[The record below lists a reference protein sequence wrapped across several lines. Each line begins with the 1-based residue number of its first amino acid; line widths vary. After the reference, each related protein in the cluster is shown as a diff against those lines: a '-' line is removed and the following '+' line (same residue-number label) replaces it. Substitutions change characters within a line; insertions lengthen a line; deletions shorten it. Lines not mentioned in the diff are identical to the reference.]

1 MSKNNSTMKNG
12 TNFDGKK
19 GDTAV
24 VVRYWDSAQGTAP
37 YIQIDTGWVVRGNG
51 NVKLTLT
58 TPDEKKN
65 LQQQFSKVY
74 PNGDEVIHPDQ
85 IESCIK
91 ELKEK
96 MVNNMESRI
105 RKFKSEEP
113 QRPRLIDDYEW
124 SLNQGI
130 EVIYTELG
138 EGFFENHLMRLS
150 RED

>member
-1 MSKNNSTMKNG
+1 MENG